1 MGTLSAAIKSKLCY
15 LLILC
20 ITCTAIAVLNDKL
33 LLLLVPLLFG
43 LIFFKSL
50 AFEILLVDHIMEA
63 SIGYFDWY
71 NCVDDNLYLG
81 ALPLQHQDLD
91 RLPNQLGIKAVLSLV
106 QRFELETST
115 VGGNA
120 VTPQQ
125 WQERGITQ
133 MIIETPDFYPPSFE
147 CLDKAAAF
155 LNSQLIQG
163 NKCYCHCKS
172 GKGRSA
178 SAVMAYFM
186 RYRGDD
192 VATAFAKMK
201 IARPVVF
208 NHNSSQMKNMT
219 AYAEY
224 LRKGKD
230 ASR

>member
-1 MGTLSAAIKSKLCY
+1 
-15 LLILC
+15 
-20 ITCTAIAVLNDKL
+20 
-33 LLLLVPLLFG
+33 
-43 LIFFKSL
+43 
-50 AFEILLVDHIMEA
+50 
-63 SIGYFDWY
+63 
-71 NCVDDNLYLG
+71 
-81 ALPLQHQDLD
+81 
-91 RLPNQLGIKAVLSLV
+91 
-106 QRFELETST
+106 
-115 VGGNA
+115 
-120 VTPQQ
+120 
-125 WQERGITQ
+125 
-133 MIIETPDFYPPSFE
+133 MIIETPDFFPPSFE

-155 LNSQLIQG
+155 LNGQLIQG

-208 NHNSSQMKNMT
+208 DLKSSQMKNMT